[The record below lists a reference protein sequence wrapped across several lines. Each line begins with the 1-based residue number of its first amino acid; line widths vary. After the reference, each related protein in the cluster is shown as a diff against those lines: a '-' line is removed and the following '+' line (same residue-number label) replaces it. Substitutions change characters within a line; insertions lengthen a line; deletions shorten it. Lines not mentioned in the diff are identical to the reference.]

1 MTLGQSM
8 SNFWMGLLAA
18 QTAAADT
25 KPADRRQRVL
35 SVLGGIALALLIG
48 GGLFI
53 AAVFT
58 L

>member
-1 MTLGQSM
+1 
-8 SNFWMGLLAA
+8 MGLLAA
-18 QTAAADT
+18 QAAAGDT
-25 KPADRRQRVL
+25 KPVDRRHRVL
-35 SVLGGIALALLIG
+35 SVLGGLALALLIG

>member
-1 MTLGQSM
+1 M

-18 QTAAADT
+18 QAAAGDT
-25 KPADRRQRVL
+25 KPVHRRHRVL
-35 SVLGGIALALLIG
+35 SVLGGLALALLIG

>member
-1 MTLGQSM
+1 M

-35 SVLGGIALALLIG
+35 SVLGGIAITLLIG

-53 AAVFT
+53 AAALT
-58 L
+58 R

>member
-1 MTLGQSM
+1 M
-8 SNFWMGLLAA
+8 SNFWVALLAA

-25 KPADRRQRVL
+25 KPADRRHRVL
-35 SVLGGIALALLIG
+35 SVLGGITLALLIG

-53 AAVFT
+53 AAALT

>member
-1 MTLGQSM
+1 M

-35 SVLGGIALALLIG
+35 SVLGGIAIALLIG
-48 GGLFI
+48 GGLII
-53 AAVFT
+53 AAA
-58 L
+58 LSL

>member
-1 MTLGQSM
+1 MA
-8 SNFWMGLLAA
+8 LLAA

-35 SVLGGIALALLIG
+35 SVLFGIAIPLLIG

-53 AAVFT
+53 AAALTF
-58 L
+58 